1 MEWSVQYNRSREMV
15 HSFTSP
21 CPLLRVSV
29 SSLVMQ
35 SFISCCLVGHRYLS
49 RCSLRTKKKREER
62 ERVERERVER
72 EWEERDEDWAEKD
85 SMGRPERSVR
95 GRQQDEQGPD
105 GQNLGSHL
113 LSRDPRPGDDHRK
126 GWKSSFDARK
136 LLRRPK
142 N

>member
-72 EWEERDEDWAEKD
+72 EWEERDEDWAEK
-85 SMGRPERSVR
+85 ERQWAEREIQWAERDRWWAEREGALNISD
-95 GRQQDEQGPD
+95 QD
-105 GQNLGSHL
+105 
-113 LSRDPRPGDDHRK
+113 RK
-126 GWKSSFDARK
+126 KSTDK
-136 LLRRPK
+136 LCS
-142 N
+142 